1 MKTALRLVLASLLL
15 MPAAGLTAEVIE
27 QVLVKVNG
35 DIITKTELEQR
46 QITALRQ
53 KMNGQI
59 DPELL
64 KDDARLKQALSEV
77 TPALIVDAIDELLL
91 LQMGREKGY
100 KLSDEQFK
108 GWLSKLRE
116 EQGLQDDAKFQA
128 ALKQEG
134 MTIDDLRKNVERQ
147 FLISQV
153 QRDEV
158 GQKLQITEEEA
169 RQHYLGHAQEF
180 AEPASVT
187 VREILIEVPTTKN
200 AQGQASVNVA
210 REDEAKEKATQVR
223 GRLKA
228 GEDFGKVAA
237 EVSDSSSK
245 ANGGLIGPLP
255 MAQLSTTLQQMFDRI
270 QTGEAKELPVVVK
283 ADAHGSVEAIVGSIE
298 KLATDEVKVLVLHTG
313 VGAVNES
320 DVTLA
325 RASKALI
332 IGFNV
337 RANPQARE
345 LARRDG
351 IDIRY
356 YSIIYDLTDDLKKAL
371 SGLMAPQLKENILGY
386 AEIREVFTISKVG
399 KVAGC
404 MVTEGLVRRGA
415 RVRLLR
421 DNVVVHDGELSQL
434 KRFKDDA
441 REVKEGFECGMT
453 FASTQDIRKGD
464 RVECFEVERIARSL

>member
-255 MAQLSTTLQQMFDRI
+255 MAQLSTTLQQMFEKMKP
-270 QTGEAKELPVVVK
+270 GEITEPIRTPQGFQILKLETFKPAEVQPFESVRDVA
-283 ADAHGSVEAIVGSIE
+283 AD
-298 KLATDEVKVLVLHTG
+298 KVH
-313 VGAVNES
+313 A
-320 DVTLA
+320 A
-325 RASKALI
+325 RQRTEFRKFMSRVRGQALI
-332 IGFNV
+332 EWKND
-337 RANPQARE
+337 E
-345 LARRDG
+345 
-351 IDIRY
+351 
-356 YSIIYDLTDDLKKAL
+356 LKKAYE
-371 SGLMAPQLKENILGY
+371 GQIA
-386 AEIREVFTISKVG
+386 AEMKASQ
-399 KVAGC
+399 
-404 MVTEGLVRRGA
+404 GA
-415 RVRLLR
+415 
-421 DNVVVHDGELSQL
+421 Q
-434 KRFKDDA
+434 
-441 REVKEGFECGMT
+441 
-453 FASTQDIRKGD
+453 
-464 RVECFEVERIARSL
+464 